1 VIIHRYAENGGNK
14 MINFIVVD
22 DVDKLA
28 KTVESQITK
37 AMMSRQIEYK
47 IHTFNDYDKKFME
60 IVKKNLSNKIYFLD
74 IETESASGIDIAR
87 MIRKNDVDSVIIFVT
102 AHDEL
107 SGVIAKE
114 QFMVLTFICKFDD
127 FEKKIKEATLK
138 ALQVLGKKSIIR
150 FQDNGSLYT
159 LPISDILYITRD
171 SVERKVLIKTD
182 YTTYKVNKTLAEMKE
197 MAGGTLMQTHRA
209 CLINPDRVRKID
221 KKNGVILFDTGEM
234 TDLLSGSYKKELV

>member
-1 VIIHRYAENGGNK
+1 

-28 KTVESQITK
+28 KTVERQITK
-37 AMMSRQIEYK
+37 AMMGRQVEYK
-47 IHTFNDYDKKFME
+47 IHIFHDYDKKFME
-60 IVKKNLSNKIYFLD
+60 TMKKNLPNKVYFLD

-87 MIRKNDVDSVIIFVT
+87 AIRKTDVDSVIIFVT

-107 SGVIAKE
+107 SSVIAKE

-127 FEKKIKEATLK
+127 FEKKIKDATTK

-159 LPISDILYITRD
+159 LPISDILYVTRD
-171 SVERKVLIKTD
+171 SVERKLLIKTN
-182 YTTYKVNKTLAEMKE
+182 YTTYKINRTLADLKE
-197 MAGGTLMQTHRA
+197 MAGGTLTQTHRA
-209 CLINPDRVRKID
+209 CLINQDRVRRID
-221 KKNGVILFDTGEM
+221 KKNGKIVFDTGEVI
-234 TDLLSGSYKKELV
+234 DLLSQSYKKELV